1 MDYSILLMKDNELIG
16 DSSKQALTQSDFLN
30 STSMII
36 KQNNQEWNYSTHLNS
51 SGGLTCSGD
60 GLNLSRVETMAIF
73 GGQDN
78 YNEILHSQG
87 FNLPSLI
94 SSNVD
99 QNVLIGGV
107 EYPPEFYMYE
117 DGEIY
122 LRGLGYPLSE
132 EQLKAYWPNLYS
144 SLTVQDVGGLGSTVE
159 KTLEQELQKK
169 EKKQTNPS
177 QTGGGGGSSSKKSTN
192 KDKSTGT
199 GTNTNTNTN
208 DSKTGEKRKETSK
221 ETNTSNTSSSGTS
234 SSNEI
239 IKVNYSELE
248 SMVSTLDSSLA
259 NLKATAANYQSTISE
274 IAASPNW
281 VGDDKDK
288 LVSCSNADYATYI
301 NDVINE
307 TIKLKEQINTC
318 IAAFQ
323 SAEDRICS
331 LTI

>member
-16 DSSKQALTQSDFLN
+16 DSTKQALTQADFLN

-51 SGGLTCSGD
+51 NGGLTCTGD

-73 GGQDN
+73 GGQDT

-132 EQLKAYWPNLYS
+132 EQIKTYWPNLYS
-144 SLTVQDVGGLGSTVE
+144 SLTIQDVGGLGSTVE
-159 KTLEQELQKK
+159 ETLQKEVQKK
-169 EKKQTNPS
+169 EKKQTTPQ
-177 QTGGGGGSSSKKSTN
+177 QTGGGSSSKKST
-192 KDKSTGT
+192 KKGTGT

-208 DSKTGEKRKETSK
+208 TNINDSKTGNQSNEASK
-221 ETNTSNTSSSGTS
+221 ENTTSTSSSSGSS
-234 SSNEI
+234 SSNEV

-248 SMVSTLDSSLA
+248 SMVSSLDSSLA
-259 NLKATAANYQSTISE
+259 NLKATAGNYQSTISE

-288 LVSCSNADYATYI
+288 LVNCSNADYQTYI